1 MRLDASKVVRPVP
14 LQEQEY
20 RQGLY
25 RLERH
30 AIIPLKW
37 CVLSVTFFLWMSVI
51 GREIT
56 PAVFGLFLVY
66 FLTNL
71 ALSYFFYMNR
81 VPSGQIRPFTLVSYL
96 LDVTFVTLLI
106 YFDIS
111 TLGTQTNHNFYLLY
125 FLLVMRG
132 FALFKTIK
140 ETIFVN
146 LLISVLYI
154 ITFYLRYTGFSF
166 LFDAEFA
173 VSLILIW
180 LVIMM
185 SWFIVMIITRQ
196 KMELL
201 EVHERLLRAESLAR
215 VGELAAGV
223 AHEINNPIGIIATT
237 AAYLKRQL
245 PADSEHIEEI
255 DMIQSEAMRCKDIVQ
270 EMMTYANPRMTGTTL
285 LELPSI
291 NDEVLAFVFPR
302 NRDERFELVREYDD
316 KPPLVE
322 ADPNLIKQALLNLYL
337 NARQAIPEERRGV
350 IVSRIKSGG
359 SRRTVRLEV
368 EDNGIGI
375 KAVDLPLIFEP
386 FFTRKPKGTGLG
398 LAVTQRIV
406 EKFGGE
412 ISVRPAAVEGTI
424 FELEFPAAA
433 R

>member
-215 VGELAAGV
+215 VGELAAGGKSV
-223 AHEINNPIGIIATT
+223 CVLPYG
-237 AAYLKRQL
+237 QL
-245 PADSEHIEEI
+245 
-255 DMIQSEAMRCKDIVQ
+255 
-270 EMMTYANPRMTGTTL
+270 
-285 LELPSI
+285 
-291 NDEVLAFVFPR
+291 
-302 NRDERFELVREYDD
+302 
-316 KPPLVE
+316 
-322 ADPNLIKQALLNLYL
+322 
-337 NARQAIPEERRGV
+337 
-350 IVSRIKSGG
+350 
-359 SRRTVRLEV
+359 TVPV
-368 EDNGIGI
+368 VG
-375 KAVDLPLIFEP
+375 
-386 FFTRKPKGTGLG
+386 
-398 LAVTQRIV
+398 
-406 EKFGGE
+406 
-412 ISVRPAAVEGTI
+412 
-424 FELEFPAAA
+424 
-433 R
+433 